1 MNTHESFDRIR
12 ALTLAEVNE
21 VSGGA
26 KNSDNPLVQVFL
38 KAFED
43 AQKKAAAEVLELAR
57 NSGGSLGPTYG
68 KF

>member
-1 MNTHESFDRIR
+1 MDTMKSFDGIR
-12 ALTLAEVNE
+12 ALTLAEVDKVN
-21 VSGGA
+21 GAA
-26 KNSDNPLVQVFL
+26 KNSDNPLVQIFL

-43 AQKKAAAEVLELAR
+43 AQKKAQAEVLELAR

>member
-1 MNTHESFDRIR
+1 MNTKQSFNGIR
-12 ALTLAEVNE
+12 ALTLTEVDE

-43 AQKKAAAEVLELAR
+43 AQKKAQAEVLELAR
-57 NSGGSLGPTYG
+57 NSGGSLGSTYG
-68 KF
+68 KL

>member
-1 MNTHESFDRIR
+1 MNINGSFDGVR
-12 ALTLAEVNE
+12 ALTLAEVDE

-26 KNSDNPLVQVFL
+26 KNSDSPLVQVFL
-38 KAFED
+38 KAFEN

-57 NSGGSLGPTYG
+57 NSGGSLGSTYG